1 MSWWQI
7 NLLYYFISDL
17 FPKTDTYLSNLS
29 RFIVVKCFF
38 FSSRFDLLRA
48 HVSRYLPGTRYTGR
62 CTVIVWFL
70 PGPCVDAHARV
81 VWYYFQK
88 FVLTMS
94 IKYMHVPT
102 SNIYVSYF
110 FFIRSTFNNIMTSDN
125 VMSFQSFTTFIHVIF
140 KLFGSFVYKITR
152 YYRRNTRFV
161 NFDVFMFI
169 TAAKEI

>member
-1 MSWWQI
+1 
-7 NLLYYFISDL
+7 
-17 FPKTDTYLSNLS
+17 
-29 RFIVVKCFF
+29 
-38 FSSRFDLLRA
+38 
-48 HVSRYLPGTRYTGR
+48 
-62 CTVIVWFL
+62 
-70 PGPCVDAHARV
+70 
-81 VWYYFQK
+81 
-88 FVLTMS
+88 
-94 IKYMHVPT
+94 MHVPT